1 MRIVRP
7 CDKPPG
13 GLAFSEGKRGL
24 CLVLRDYVTRI
35 CSCDAS
41 RPSASNWLPLA
52 DYPFGAKSQYGP
64 TVTSIRHPE
73 PYEGRPATIY
83 RPNVSAIATCRC
95 VRPANMSTTWSGRDR
110 LTMAACP
117 MIGTYEHADDAVCR
131 RHCAS
136 GEGRNFQSLARP
148 RRRARRSP
156 VPPLDQLRVPP
167 ARHTLFAPQRA
178 RKPCCKL
185 IIIAAALCAARAS
198 AQNPPSDDLQRESFC
213 SAKLCC
219 NEEFRW
225 L

>member
-1 MRIVRP
+1 MVPTHTLIFCTSVR
-7 CDKPPG
+7 CG
-13 GLAFSEGKRGL
+13 
-24 CLVLRDYVTRI
+24 I
-35 CSCDAS
+35 
-41 RPSASNWLPLA
+41 SASCGFFWQGSHFRLILRLQCLPFA
-52 DYPFGAKSQYGP
+52 HFR
-64 TVTSIRHPE
+64 SIS
-73 PYEGRPATIY
+73 YF
-83 RPNVSAIATCRC
+83 
-95 VRPANMSTTWSGRDR
+95 
-110 LTMAACP
+110 
-117 MIGTYEHADDAVCR
+117 

>member
-1 MRIVRP
+1 MWARQRSAAQGSQIASSAVRNSRRVDCRACSLRKAVYP
-7 CDKPPG
+7 HIPLTYFTDW
-13 GLAFSEGKRGL
+13 GLNEHTRASVR
-24 CLVLRDYVTRI
+24 RYVMAHSHGAALYMGTQAAAVPNGVRTQP
-35 CSCDAS
+35 D
-41 RPSASNWLPLA
+41 RP
-52 DYPFGAKSQYGP
+52 
-64 TVTSIRHPE
+64 
-73 PYEGRPATIY
+73 
-83 RPNVSAIATCRC
+83 
-95 VRPANMSTTWSGRDR
+95 
-110 LTMAACP
+110 
-117 MIGTYEHADDAVCR
+117 
-131 RHCAS
+131 HCAS

-178 RKPCCKL
+178 RKPYCKL

>member
-1 MRIVRP
+1 MGSRP
-7 CDKPPG
+7 CRCFDFP
-13 GLAFSEGKRGL
+13 
-24 CLVLRDYVTRI
+24 VT
-35 CSCDAS
+35 AT
-41 RPSASNWLPLA
+41 SAP
-52 DYPFGAKSQYGP
+52 
-64 TVTSIRHPE
+64 VE
-73 PYEGRPATIY
+73 V
-83 RPNVSAIATCRC
+83 VSTLNEEVIATCEGLATMPFGVESPAATSYIDDPTPTPPCSPPSPEC
-95 VRPANMSTTWSGRDR
+95 VRAYRASSRNMNDLTTVRPSV
-110 LTMAACP
+110 
-117 MIGTYEHADDAVCR
+117 IQ